1 MATRKRASHG
11 PSRAALF
18 VDWIDEQLR
27 ADGEISDDGLDQRR
41 MRLSSLLARCDWER
55 RSDQRMLAL
64 SAMLSER
71 GIFSTPALTDQS
83 LDATS
88 WVKFGRRLPP
98 LPSQTAPSE
107 KDLISYIHA
116 NHRLIEPLNAYGSKC
131 DKEVSLANE
140 MRVDLLITDGERKR
154 VLVIEVEKKGDANR
168 EAPLQLL
175 DYMNEFKRSRL
186 KTGWNIEGMII
197 SEDAKPDHVSSLMAL
212 RNVAPGRLHR
222 MTFSMQLQLHV
233 AAGSP
238 KSQPTRIANRSGL
251 DH

>member
-1 MATRKRASHG
+1 MATRKRASQK

-27 ADGEISDDGLDQRR
+27 SDGEISDDGLDQRR
-41 MRLSSLLARCDWER
+41 MRFSSLLARCDWER

-71 GIFSTPALTDQS
+71 GIFTTPALTDPG

-88 WVKFGRRLPP
+88 WIRFGRRLPP

-107 KDLISYIHA
+107 KELINYIHA
-116 NHRLIEPLNAYGSKC
+116 NHRLIEPLNAYGNRC
-131 DKEVSLANE
+131 DKEVALANE
-140 MRVDLLITDGERKR
+140 MRVDLLITDAERRR

-175 DYMNEFKRSRL
+175 DYMKEFKRSRL
-186 KTGWNIEGMII
+186 KPEWDIEGMVI
-197 SEDAKPDHVSSLMAL
+197 SEAAKPDHVKSLMAL
-212 RNVAPGRLHR
+212 RDLAPGRLHW

-233 AAGSP
+233 APGSAQEP
-238 KSQPTRIANRSGL
+238 PNI
-251 DH
+251 